1 MHRVLHTFYDA
12 QRFERKIGDEDLIE
26 QFRADLAAAGI
37 ADRYQ
42 YDLYLRQGME
52 QLRQFFEAARG
63 GAAPEVMET
72 EHKFE
77 LQVGTAKLTGRVD
90 RMDRTGPDTVAIVD
104 YKTGKPK
111 TQEDADESLQLSLY
125 ALAARET
132 LGKRADRLIF
142 HNLENNTPVYTTRTD
157 AELEVAKVRVQK
169 VADRIARGEFP
180 PNPKYHCAFCPYRNL
195 CPATEKVVAAPQKKS
210 ASRVN

>member
-1 MHRVLHTFYDA
+1 MHGVLRTFYDA
-12 QRFERKIGDEDLIE
+12 QRFQRQVSDDDLLE
-26 QFRADLAAAGI
+26 QFRSELARAGI

-42 YDLYLRQGME
+42 YELYLRQGYE
-52 QLRQFFEAARG
+52 QLRQFLEAARG
-63 GAAPEVMET
+63 MAAPDVLET

-77 LQVGTAKLTGRVD
+77 LQVGSAKVAGRVD

-111 TQEDADESLQLSLY
+111 SQEDADKSLQLSLY
-125 ALAARET
+125 ALAAKER

-142 HNLENNTPVYTTRTD
+142 HNLENNTAICTTRLD
-157 AELEVAKVRVQK
+157 GELEAVKLRVQD
-169 VADRIARGEFP
+169 VAEKIARKEFP

-195 CPATEKVVAAPQKKS
+195 CPATEKVVASPQKK
-210 ASRVN
+210 ASSPVN